1 MDDEAVFIPFVCVKV
16 GSYCKPSTN
25 VGRTPFVTL
34 GRIMS
39 AICAVAAQCG
49 RSISGFNYISTR
61 GNEVR
66 VQ

>member
-1 MDDEAVFIPFVCVKV
+1 MRLLIVCVKV
-16 GSYCKPSTN
+16 GSYSKPAAN
-25 VGRTPFVTL
+25 VGGTPFVTL
-34 GRIMS
+34 GHITS

-49 RSISGFNYISTR
+49 RSISGFNYITTR

>member
-1 MDDEAVFIPFVCVKV
+1 MDDEAIFIPFVCVKV

-34 GRIMS
+34 GRITS

-49 RSISGFNYISTR
+49 RSISRFNYIKTH

>member
-1 MDDEAVFIPFVCVKV
+1 MDDEAIFIPFVCVKV

-34 GRIMS
+34 GRITD
-39 AICAVAAQCG
+39 AICAVAEQCG
-49 RSISGFNYISTR
+49 RYISGFNYIKTR
-61 GNEVR
+61 VNEVR

>member
-34 GRIMS
+34 GRITG

-49 RSISGFNYISTR
+49 RAINGFNYISTR